1 MSFIKLVFR
10 PLFHFFTLY
19 LTNYFF
25 SYVPIRIIRKIWL
38 RFFMH
43 SKIGKKTYIDMGC
56 YYMCPFKLSVGNYTH
71 INRECF
77 LDCRGSI
84 EIGNRVSISHRV
96 NLVTG
101 SHDINSSA
109 NDYISK
115 PIKIED
121 YVFIGFGAT
130 ILQGVTIGKGAVI
143 CAGACVTKN
152 VAPYAVV
159 GGIPAKV
166 IRNRRHELNYK
177 CNPHTFFC

>member
-1 MSFIKLVFR
+1 MSLIKLLFR

-38 RFFMH
+38 RFFMQ

-56 YYMCPFKLSVGNYTH
+56 YYMSPWKLSVGNYTH
-71 INRECF
+71 INRSCF
-77 LDCRGSI
+77 LDCRGGIS
-84 EIGNRVSISHRV
+84 IGNSVSISHKV

-101 SHDINSSA
+101 SHDINSSG

-130 ILQGVTIGKGAVI
+130 VLQGVTVGKGAVI
-143 CAGACVTKN
+143 CAGACLTKD
-152 VAPYAVV
+152 AEPFGIYAGV
-159 GGIPAKV
+159 PAKK
-166 IRNRRHELNYK
+166 IGTRNTGLSYR
-177 CNPHTFFC
+177 CNPHTFFS